1 MKLTKL
7 STKSHLH
14 YVKPSISKLV
24 LQYICSYAY
33 SHLEYSIIILF
44 LMEGYFMANNENK
57 VSVSKLSTQSQQ
69 KLEEIRQQHHLK
81 TLDEAM
87 KYMLDFTKKSR
98 P

>member
-1 MKLTKL
+1 
-7 STKSHLH
+7 
-14 YVKPSISKLV
+14 
-24 LQYICSYAY
+24 
-33 SHLEYSIIILF
+33 
-44 LMEGYFMANNENK
+44 MEGYFMANNENK